1 MNRIKSLFK
10 ILFNEH
16 GFAALTPTKVGLT
29 ELAGDLKVYVCTVVP
44 TTASDT
50 ITFVA
55 ATHKFRKIYA
65 VVPVVESG
73 VDSLLLTASASFSGL
88 VVTLK
93 TWNPEGTAAT
103 DWTAVVVRLLMIVGS
118 AD

>member
-1 MNRIKSLFK
+1 M
-10 ILFNEH
+10 
-16 GFAALTPTKVGLT
+16 ATLTGTKVVHS
-29 ELAGDLKVYVCTVVP
+29 EMSGDLKWVVYTG
-44 TTASDT
+44 TLEAATDT

-65 VVPVVESG
+65 VIPLLQAG
-73 VDSLLLTASASFSGL
+73 QDSLLLTLTATFSGL

-93 TWNPEGTAAT
+93 SYNPEGTAAT
-103 DWTAVVVRLLMIVGS
+103 DWTGATFRLVMLVGS

>member
-1 MNRIKSLFK
+1 M
-10 ILFNEH
+10 
-16 GFAALTPTKVGLT
+16 AALTPTKVYKG
-29 ELAGDLKVYVCTVVP
+29 ELAGDKKIYIATVTP
-44 TTASDT
+44 SSATDT

-55 ATHKFRKIYA
+55 ATHKFRTIYA
-65 VVPVVESG
+65 VIPCLEAG
-73 VDSLLLTASASFSGL
+73 HDSLLLVASASFSGL

-103 DWTAVVVRLLMIVGS
+103 DWTGASVRLVMIVGS

>member
-1 MNRIKSLFK
+1 M
-10 ILFNEH
+10 
-16 GFAALTPTKVGLT
+16 AALTPTKVTKT
-29 ELAGDLKVYVCTVVP
+29 ELAGDQKIYVCTVTP
-44 TTASDT
+44 ESASDT

-65 VVPVVESG
+65 VIPVLQAG
-73 VDSLLLTASASFSGL
+73 QDSLLLTASATFSGL

-103 DWTAVVVRLLMIVGS
+103 DWTSATVRLTMIVGS
-118 AD
+118 ED

>member
-1 MNRIKSLFK
+1 M
-10 ILFNEH
+10 
-16 GFAALTPTKVGLT
+16 AALTPTKVTKT
-29 ELAGDLKVYVCTVVP
+29 ELAGDQKLYVCTVTP
-44 TTASDT
+44 SSASDT
-50 ITFVA
+50 VTFVA

-65 VVPVVESG
+65 VIPVLTAG
-73 VDSLLLTASASFSGL
+73 HDTLLSHASASFSGL

-103 DWTAVVVRLLMIVGS
+103 DWTAASVTLILVVGS